1 MRASDPSRR
10 TGRVSSALV
19 ALVSLVSLFG
29 LGCSSAPEVTVE
41 VTSTAETNGGRPFYA
56 VTRSVEQ
63 TTYIT
68 DTYEGIA
75 ARIFATPP
83 DPTILKAEVIYPG
96 VPATWTVE
104 QPEGLSVGVYFM
116 FTDPGDGWKIVR
128 SPPLPTTIEVEL
140 GVNSV
145 ATSV

>member
-1 MRASDPSRR
+1 MRASDPSSVLK
-10 TGRVSSALV
+10 GRLSSALLV
-19 ALVSLVSLFG
+19 LAALCGF
-29 LGCSSAPEVTVE
+29 GCSSTPEVTVE

-56 VTRSVEQ
+56 VIRSVEQ

-68 DTYEGIA
+68 DSYEGIA
-75 ARIFATPP
+75 ARIFANPP
-83 DPTILKAEVIYPG
+83 DPSVLRAEVIYPG
-96 VPATWTVE
+96 VPASWTVE

-140 GVNSV
+140 GVNDV
-145 ATSV
+145 ATSE